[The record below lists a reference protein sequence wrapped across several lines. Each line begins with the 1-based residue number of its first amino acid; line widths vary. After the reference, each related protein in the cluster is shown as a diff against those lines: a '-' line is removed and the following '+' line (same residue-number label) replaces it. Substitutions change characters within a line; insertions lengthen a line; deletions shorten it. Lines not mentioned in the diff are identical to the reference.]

1 MVRTEREIREY
12 LKELQE
18 TYEKAAGQSDSV
30 RKPAHLVALA
40 SIIRAKIDL
49 LKWVLGV
56 ENKTEH
62 VREEVLPPRDSF

>member
-1 MVRTEREIREY
+1 MVRTEQEIREY

-18 TYEKAAGQSDSV
+18 VYKKAASQSGAG

-56 ENKTEH
+56 GNQT
-62 VREEVLPPRDSF
+62 

>member
-1 MVRTEREIREY
+1 MVRTEQEIKAY

-18 TYEKAAGQSDSV
+18 TYEKAASPSNAG

-49 LKWVLGV
+49 LKWVLG
-56 ENKTEH
+56 ERNQA
-62 VREEVLPPRDSF
+62 

>member
-1 MVRTEREIREY
+1 MVRTEQEIREY

-18 TYEKAAGQSDSV
+18 VYEKAASPSDAG

-56 ENKTEH
+56 GNQT
-62 VREEVLPPRDSF
+62 

>member
-12 LKELQE
+12 LKELQAV
-18 TYEKAAGQSDSV
+18 YKKAASPSEAG

-49 LKWVLGV
+49 LKWVLGDR
-56 ENKTEH
+56 NQA
-62 VREEVLPPRDSF
+62 